1 MQPIIDPKIFY
12 FIHLFENIRLLS
24 FITIAFLSVALV
36 LILADCCLQEDIKQ
50 LKIFIHNKKTIL
62 ILIIS
67 ILLLLFIPSKDTMIT
82 MLISQNIT
90 IDNIN
95 SVKGQV
101 FEIVDYIVKNLK

>member
-12 FIHLFENIRLLS
+12 FAHLFQNIRSLS
-24 FITIAFLSVALV
+24 FIIIGLLSVALV
-36 LILADCCLQEDIKQ
+36 VILADCCMQEDIKN
-50 LKIFIHNKKTIL
+50 LKIFIHNKKIIL

-67 ILLLLFIPSKDTMIT
+67 VLSLLFIPSKDTMIT

-90 IDNIN
+90 TDNIN

>member
-1 MQPIIDPKIFY
+1 MQVIINPKVFY
-12 FIHLFENIRLLS
+12 LMHLFATIRLFS
-24 FITIAFLSVALV
+24 FITIGLLSVAIII
-36 LILADCCLQEDIKQ
+36 ILPDCCLQEDTKQ
-50 LKIFIHNKKTIL
+50 LKIFIYNKKTIL